1 MLRGL
6 RALLA
11 GLVIFAADPC
21 RANEDSS
28 GTTDFISSWLAMVE
42 RTQAEQPRWITPLA
56 TVTPRL
62 EQEFRFDL
70 FSESLTTHGRF
81 NNYGGGKGIEFIPT
95 ERTEVFFGVPPYDTR
110 TSAGGRLLAEGWGDW
125 PVFLVKY
132 RFLSANEDSGNYVV
146 TGFFQLSTPTGNAA
160 FSNHFYVLQPT
171 VAFGKGWGD
180 FDVQA
185 TVSEQFPTG
194 GDHTAESNFGHPVL
208 VNVAAQFHLWD
219 VLWPELEANT
229 TWWPDGT
236 KGGKVQLFLT
246 PGIIFGRGGLS
257 TFRLPSSASLPK
269 QRHRDAANNVLKS
282 PLLGKPDVPARR
294 QERLEMDPLRTGASC
309 RALTLDGRQSL
320 RVLVFQ
326 KSGFDACGTAVSLP

>member
-81 NNYGGGKGIEFIPT
+81 NNYGGGKGVEFIPT

-246 PGIIFGRGGLS
+246 PGIIFGRFTIRDRIRLITGVGYQLS
-257 TFRLPSSASLPK
+257 VSP
-269 QRHRDAANNVLKS
+269 AAPAYRNNVI
-282 PLLGKPDVPARR
+282 VT
-294 QERLEMDPLRTGASC
+294 LRT
-309 RALTLDGRQSL
+309 T
-320 RVLVFQ
+320 F
-326 KSGFDACGTAVSLP
+326 